1 MAEQLKRKEV
11 SVIHGCKLC
20 RNYLEKTKDLADDE
34 VVINECDDGD
44 VGELERSLQI
54 VEYQCFR
61 ISLKTHAVVKT
72 TKIKAVCNKLE
83 RSFDKQKEMVKDIF
97 KLPDT
102 SQLDAKEIV
111 IEMDMQRKADDF
123 DRLILL
129 MKEKLNDNSLK
140 TSQ

>member
-1 MAEQLKRKEV
+1 MWQA
-11 SVIHGCKLC
+11 G
-20 RNYLEKTKDLADDE
+20 T
-34 VVINECDDGD
+34 
-44 VGELERSLQI
+44 
-54 VEYQCFR
+54 
-61 ISLKTHAVVKT
+61 
-72 TKIKAVCNKLE
+72 
-83 RSFDKQKEMVKDIF
+83 SFEKQKEMVKDIF

-123 DRLILL
+123 DKLILL